1 MTKKQENSEL
11 ESLRQYLK
19 ENLSSQESAND
30 FFVKLGSHDV
40 NGNLT
45 ENYR

>member
-1 MTKKQENSEL
+1 MTKEQENSEL

-19 ENLSSQESAND
+19 EKLSSRESAIG
-30 FFVKLGSHDV
+30 FFVEIGSHDV

-45 ENYR
+45 DNYK